1 LRPAQYLARSSTLHD
16 GPRWAPRATHQ
27 PLEKKEILTKISLQQ
42 RSPRMTSELLRLLL
56 KPSSDAIPVPTV
68 QRSCLAHVN
77 CARSPH
83 NIAIREPAAA
93 VVRGGDG
100 SAQERDDCC
109 SAIRGTLMTA
119 PSPGPRPVKT
129 IKASAAAFGRALHR
143 GPRVVAVRPRAIR
156 VGSTLT
162 FSGFITPSTSP
173 SQASQSPSGEMRG
186 LRAFSKN
193 VRRAINGMLLLLAM
207 FILREASLLWIRTFG
222 TTTTCASRTLCQ
234 TSAHHHLDRPRG
246 LHFDASLLA
255 FHVRAFPSM
264 GTTKAA
270 NERTSVCLSVEMR

>member
-1 LRPAQYLARSSTLHD
+1 
-16 GPRWAPRATHQ
+16 
-27 PLEKKEILTKISLQQ
+27 
-42 RSPRMTSELLRLLL
+42 MTSELLRLLL

-129 IKASAAAFGRALHR
+129 IKASAGGIWAG
-143 GPRVVAVRPRAIR
+143 
-156 VGSTLT
+156 
-162 FSGFITPSTSP
+162 
-173 SQASQSPSGEMRG
+173 AS
-186 LRAFSKN
+186 
-193 VRRAINGMLLLLAM
+193 
-207 FILREASLLWIRTFG
+207 
-222 TTTTCASRTLCQ
+222 SRTACRCRPSKGDSRRQYPYVFGVHYAVDVPEPGEPESVGRDARAEGILEECS
-234 TSAHHHLDRPRG
+234 TRNKRYAALVSHVHPAGSIIALDTNVWHHDNLRLPHALSNKRAPPSRPAPR
-246 LHFDASLLA
+246 FA
-255 FHVRAFPSM
+255 F
-264 GTTKAA
+264 
-270 NERTSVCLSVEMR
+270 